1 MAKDKDT
8 FIYGIHPVIEALQ
21 AGKTIDK
28 VWIQEGSVSP
38 TLREILG
45 MLRDRKIIWKQVP
58 QEKLNRLVNGTHQG
72 IIVSLSAVEFANI
85 EDVIQSAYD
94 KGEDPFIIV
103 LDGVTDIRNFG
114 AIARTAACAGVHG
127 IVVPEK
133 GGAAINSDAVKTSA
147 GALFKIPVCRVQ
159 SIYNGLK
166 VLKNSGVRIAGA
178 TEKAEGAIFKADLT
192 GPVAIVMGDEE
203 KGLSSETRKL
213 CDELFRIPLSPD
225 GVDSLNVSV
234 AAGVALFEVVR
245 QRSIASI

>member
-1 MAKDKDT
+1 MSKET
-8 FIYGIHPVIEALQ
+8 FIYGIHPVIEAIQ

-28 VWIQEGSVSP
+28 VWIQEGTVSP

-58 QEKLNRLVNGTHQG
+58 QEKLNRLVKGNHQG
-72 IIVSLSAVEFANI
+72 IIISLSAVEFASL
-85 EDVIQSAYD
+85 EDAIQMAFD
-94 KGEDPFIIV
+94 KGEDPFFIV

-114 AIARTAACAGVHG
+114 AIARTASCAGVHG

-178 TEKAEGAIFKADLT
+178 TEKAETSIFHSDLT

-203 KGLSSETRKL
+203 KGLSTDTRKL
-213 CDELFRIPLSPD
+213 CDELFRIPLAET
-225 GVDSLNVSV
+225 GVSSLNVSV
-234 AAGVALFEVVR
+234 AAGISMFEVVR
-245 QRSIASI
+245 HRSS